1 MAGPGFTTKSF
12 VPVNGIG
19 NSAAYQVSGIPY
31 LTGSTITGA
40 TELQISFPKVTKEIT
55 VANIGTDGLRVYF
68 NPAAAGNVIGGNHY
82 FTVASGSSCTFTAK
96 CKEIYLSTAA
106 AGTATF
112 EMFAQLTN
120 VPENQMFQLTGSG
133 LTD

>member
-1 MAGPGFTTKSF
+1 MGGPGFTTKSF

-55 VANIGTDGLRVYF
+55 VANAGSDGLRVYF
-68 NPAAAGNVIGGNHY
+68 NSATDGNVIAGNHF
-82 FTVASGSSCTFTAK
+82 FTVTSGSSHTFTVK

-112 EMFAQLTN
+112 EMFAELTT
-120 VPENQMFQLTGSG
+120 VPESQMFPLTGSG
-133 LTD
+133 LTE